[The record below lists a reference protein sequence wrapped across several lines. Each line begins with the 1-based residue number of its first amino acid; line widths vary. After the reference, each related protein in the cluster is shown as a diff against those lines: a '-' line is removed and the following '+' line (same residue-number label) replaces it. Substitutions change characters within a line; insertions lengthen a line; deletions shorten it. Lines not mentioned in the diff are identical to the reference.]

1 MLLVINCNMLKR
13 SKLSFNYSKKH
24 AVAPVI
30 ANLLLVAIAVIG
42 GTIFFS
48 FSEGFFSS
56 AQISGSNVVDS
67 LTIEGY
73 DARTVPELKS
83 HDGNYMAVNSG
94 GNSNKLKEFDER
106 IAIYITS
113 NTPQTIAVAELS
125 FGGVVYNYT
134 NISGGTITNW
144 NDAID
149 LTPGKYSILT
159 KSPDFIL
166 FSDAPRIKPGQSVT
180 FLIDLE
186 DDLRL
191 SRGTQFKITTT
202 NGGVFVGTIHAGH
215 QVG

>member
-1 MLLVINCNMLKR
+1 MYLVINFNMTKWSKPYLNYPKKR
-13 SKLSFNYSKKH
+13 G
-24 AVAPVI
+24 VALVI
-30 ANLLLVAIAVIG
+30 SHLLLVAIAVIG
-42 GTIFFS
+42 GTIIFS

-56 AQISGSNVVDS
+56 AQISGSNVVES
-67 LTIEGY
+67 LTIVGY
-73 DARTVPELKS
+73 DARALPELQS
-83 HDGNYMAVNSG
+83 HDGNYMAIGSG
-94 GNSNKLKEFDER
+94 GNSNKLKEFNER

-113 NTPQTIAVAELS
+113 NTPQTIAVSEIV

-134 NISGGTITNW
+134 TILGNTISNW
-144 NDAID
+144 DEAID

-159 KSPDFIL
+159 KSPDMIL

-191 SRGTQFKITTT
+191 SRGTQFKMTTT
-202 NGGVFVGTIHAGH
+202 NGGVFVGTINIGH

>member
-1 MLLVINCNMLKR
+1 MPKR
-13 SKLSFNYSKKH
+13 SKPYLNYSKKR

-30 ANLLLVAIAVIG
+30 SHLLLVAIAVIG
-42 GTIFFS
+42 GTIIFS

-56 AQISGSNVVDS
+56 AQISGSNVVES
-67 LTIEGY
+67 LTIVGY
-73 DARTVPELKS
+73 DARALSELQS
-83 HDGNYMAVNSG
+83 HDGNYMTIGSG

-106 IAIYITS
+106 IAIYIAS
-113 NTPQTIAVAELS
+113 NTPQTIAVAEIV
-125 FGGVVYNYT
+125 FAGVVYNYT
-134 NISGGTITNW
+134 TISGNTISTW
-144 NDAID
+144 DEAID

-159 KSPDFIL
+159 KSPDIIL

-180 FLIDLE
+180 LLIDLE

-202 NGGVFVGTIHAGH
+202 NGGVFVGTIHVGH

>member
-1 MLLVINCNMLKR
+1 MSKR
-13 SKLSFNYSKKH
+13 SKHYLNYSKKRG
-24 AVAPVI
+24 VAPVI
-30 ANLLLVAIAVIG
+30 SHLLLVAIAVIG
-42 GTIFFS
+42 GTIIFS

-56 AQISGSNVVDS
+56 AQISGSNVVES

-73 DARTVPELKS
+73 DARTIPELKS
-83 HDGNYMAVNSG
+83 HDGNYMALGSG

-134 NISGGTITNW
+134 TISGNIVSNW
-144 NDAID
+144 DDAID
-149 LTPGKYSILT
+149 LTHGKYSILT
-159 KSPDFIL
+159 KSPAIIL

-180 FLIDLE
+180 LLIDLE
-186 DDLRL
+186 DDIRL
-191 SRGTQFKITTT
+191 SRGTQIKITTT
-202 NGGVFVGTIHAGH
+202 NGGVFVGTIHIGH